1 MASLREKIYA
11 RIRPILAESLGADE
25 DEIALD
31 TDVYEDLNADTLE
44 FHEEVIP
51 LLEEEFAIQIDDADI
66 AGLATVRELV
76 EYLAENT

>member
-1 MASLREKIYA
+1 MASLRREIYA

-25 DEIALD
+25 DEITLD

-66 AGLATVRELV
+66 ADLATVRQLV